1 MNPLFLRLSSHSWVN
16 FSFSI
21 FFATFPNLIRIV
33 AKPLNEEL
41 TPLPPL
47 VSPLTSP
54 LTPPAPTVTSYSWIN
69 SKDSNDITA
78 SKSLVLKPG
87 HRYLVPINLI
97 MDIPEGYSVRI
108 HPRSGMALKQGITL
122 INCEGVID
130 SDYVD
135 PTFITLYNSSDSAV
149 TISDG
154 DRVAQGELI
163 KNEQY
168 TLASITEKPAQK
180 TSRAGGF
187 GSTGVN

>member
-1 MNPLFLRLSSHSWVN
+1 MILGFYKLHDSAYIPE
-16 FSFSI
+16 
-21 FFATFPNLIRIV
+21 FATAGSACFDFKASLIEG
-33 AKPLNEEL
+33 A
-41 TPLPPL
+41 
-47 VSPLTSP
+47 
-54 LTPPAPTVTSYSWIN
+54 TVTSYSWIN

>member
-1 MNPLFLRLSSHSWVN
+1 
-16 FSFSI
+16 
-21 FFATFPNLIRIV
+21 
-33 AKPLNEEL
+33 
-41 TPLPPL
+41 
-47 VSPLTSP
+47 
-54 LTPPAPTVTSYSWIN
+54 
-69 SKDSNDITA
+69 
-78 SKSLVLKPG
+78 
-87 HRYLVPINLI
+87 
-97 MDIPEGYSVRI
+97 
-108 HPRSGMALKQGITL
+108 MALKQGITL

-168 TLASITEKPAQK
+168 ALASITEKPAQK